1 MLGIHPLNGQGAII
15 IRTASVPLFDWIW
28 TNRDELLCIHLS
40 QMAYTS
46 TPPPCASTAA
56 VPEVRPKRRFNAHPV
71 LRQGRACA

>member
-15 IRTASVPLFDWIW
+15 IHTASVPLFDWIW

-46 TPPPCASTAA
+46 TVKLEGANL
-56 VPEVRPKRRFNAHPV
+56 KIM
-71 LRQGRACA
+71 L